1 MNRQEFE
8 HIIKACANATNGHE
22 FLIIGS
28 QAILGSVSDAPRELR
43 VSMELDV
50 CPLPF
55 TESAAAIIDGNIG
68 ELTRFHETFRIY
80 AHAVGPE
87 TATLPEDFNDRL
99 VEMDVGGAR
108 VHCLAPIDLA
118 YSKLAAGREKDSEF
132 VVALLHHKIVRPTE
146 LHRLIAGANVE
157 IRQTMEDRLSVVLSQ
172 LERRRETVRRHKR
185 DIGREMGM

>member
-8 HIIKACANATNGHE
+8 HIIKACANATDRHE

-28 QAILGSVSDAPRELR
+28 QSILASVPDAPRELR
-43 VSMELDV
+43 ISMELDV

-87 TATLPEDFNDRL
+87 TARLPSNFKDRL
-99 VEMDVGGAR
+99 VELQIGATTA
-108 VHCLAPIDLA
+108 HCLSPIDLA
-118 YSKLAAGREKDSEF
+118 YSKLAAGREKDLEF
-132 VVALLHHKIVRPTE
+132 VVGLLHHNI
-146 LHRLIAGANVE
+146 
-157 IRQTMEDRLSVVLSQ
+157 IRQSDLQRLVVGAAVELRATLEDRLKIALAK
-172 LERRRETVRRHKR
+172 LGHRREVARQQSFGG
-185 DIGREMGM
+185 GRGMSL

>member
-8 HIIKACANATNGHE
+8 HIIKACANATDRHE

-28 QAILGSVSDAPRELR
+28 QSILASVPDAPRELR
-43 VSMELDV
+43 ISMELDV

-99 VEMDVGGAR
+99 VKMDVGRAR
-108 VHCLAPIDLA
+108 VLCLAPIDLA

-132 VVALLHHKIVRPTE
+132 VVGLLHHKIVRPSE
-146 LHRLIAGANVE
+146 LQRLIAGANVE
-157 IRQTMEDRLSVVLSQ
+157 IRPTMEDRLVLVLSQ
-172 LERRRETVRRHKR
+172 LERRREAARQQDR
-185 DIGREMGM
+185 DIGRGMGM

>member
-1 MNRQEFE
+1 MNRREFE

-22 FLIIGS
+22 FLVIGS
-28 QAILGSVSDAPRELR
+28 QAIPGSVPDTPRELR

-87 TATLPEDFNDRL
+87 TAKRCQKTLTIGSLKWTLE
-99 VEMDVGGAR
+99 E
-108 VHCLAPIDLA
+108 LASIA
-118 YSKLAAGREKDSEF
+118 W
-132 VVALLHHKIVRPTE
+132 
-146 LHRLIAGANVE
+146 HRS
-157 IRQTMEDRLSVVLSQ
+157 T
-172 LERRRETVRRHKR
+172 
-185 DIGREMGM
+185 